1 MKNLNFKNL
10 TELEK
15 AYIAGFLDGDGSIIA
30 QIIHDKTR
38 KYKFY
43 IRISIVFYQKK
54 DKHWFILWLKKKLS
68 PYGYIRIRSDNI
80 SEFTIVAKEP
90 VKKILIE
97 LYPYLKLKRNLCKLI
112 FKIIQLSD
120 KVQTEADFLKVCK
133 KIDETAKLTY
143 SKKRKITHE
152 YVRDYLG
159 SPVETSFSKN

>member
-54 DKHWFILWLKKKLS
+54 I
-68 PYGYIRIRSDNI
+68 NI
-80 SEFTIVAKEP
+80 DLFFD
-90 VKKILIE
+90 
-97 LYPYLKLKRNLCKLI
+97 LKRNYHLMDI
-112 FKIIQLSD
+112 
-120 KVQTEADFLKVCK
+120 
-133 KIDETAKLTY
+133 
-143 SKKRKITHE
+143 
-152 YVRDYLG
+152 
-159 SPVETSFSKN
+159 

>member
-1 MKNLNFKNL
+1 MIKNL

-68 PYGYIRIRSDNI
+68 PYGYTRIRSDNI
-80 SEFTIVAKEP
+80 SEFTIVAKES

-112 FKIIQLSD
+112 LKIIELSD
-120 KVQTEADFLKVCK
+120 KVETEADFLKVCK
-133 KIDETAKLTY
+133 KVDETAKLTY
-143 SKKRKITHE
+143 SKKRKITEE

-159 SPVETSFSKN
+159 SPVETSFNKN